1 MITIMISKRKLNE
14 LSRKFITADNVR
26 IAILILPLSYL
37 LIQELKN
44 GTFDP
49 SQFISI
55 GILVSF
61 LIVVISISI
70 ANGLSNLIVSKTEDA
85 MKLTEDYSYLVNKY
99 SKEQSKM
106 IQNEKIIY
114 PITLI
119 ISRKINES
127 RFHLNIKHDHC
138 NHRYELPKQI
148 SEHSEIIIKAHDHS
162 KHYNNT
168 NIRLDNILVYENQ
181 IDLLYSK
188 TTYYDSLLT
197 NRAFDFPFKGS
208 RTIREIYEPGP
219 YLSSLKESKMSNHL
233 GFNGFVEL
241 KDKSIIF
248 VYRNT
253 HVSIS
258 KSKWSTSIAA
268 SLKAKHALNDHR
280 QLTIEGLSDAIKNE
294 IRHELKITVQ
304 DGVDFS
310 QNIFAFYRDLVEGG
324 KPQFLFYYKSNQFEN
339 KDDFKKHFEKALRLE
354 RIKHG
359 NQKLLN
365 VDGNTFCFLTL
376 DQLKKSEK
384 GIDYL
389 KTTDGRIMRMVP
401 SMMASIVLFLDF
413 MSDSST

>member
-1 MITIMISKRKLNE
+1 MISKRKLNE

-99 SKEQSKM
+99 CKEQSKM

-148 SEHSEIIIKAHDHS
+148 A
-162 KHYNNT
+162 
-168 NIRLDNILVYENQ
+168 
-181 IDLLYSK
+181 
-188 TTYYDSLLT
+188 
-197 NRAFDFPFKGS
+197 
-208 RTIREIYEPGP
+208 
-219 YLSSLKESKMSNHL
+219 
-233 GFNGFVEL
+233 
-241 KDKSIIF
+241 
-248 VYRNT
+248 
-253 HVSIS
+253 
-258 KSKWSTSIAA
+258 
-268 SLKAKHALNDHR
+268 
-280 QLTIEGLSDAIKNE
+280 
-294 IRHELKITVQ
+294 
-304 DGVDFS
+304 
-310 QNIFAFYRDLVEGG
+310 
-324 KPQFLFYYKSNQFEN
+324 
-339 KDDFKKHFEKALRLE
+339 
-354 RIKHG
+354 
-359 NQKLLN
+359 
-365 VDGNTFCFLTL
+365 
-376 DQLKKSEK
+376 
-384 GIDYL
+384 
-389 KTTDGRIMRMVP
+389 
-401 SMMASIVLFLDF
+401 
-413 MSDSST
+413 